1 MIPGISDIYE
11 FSDWLKKNYIGPNRN
26 KFLVNPLDGGLIE
39 IIELESVVKS
49 EK

>member
-11 FSDWLKKNYIGPNRN
+11 FSDWLKKNYIGPDRN
-26 KFLVNPLDGGLIE
+26 KFLMNPINGGLIE
-39 IIELESVVKS
+39 IIELESVVKD